1 MAGGWF
7 QRRVVLLQIVGH
19 FSLSSVRLSSK
30 TTGLVLIAI
39 CLVVRKIDIVGVFL
53 VIQPYVRRLDAKQYA
68 LTAIYNLC
76 STVGLNRC
84 FFLSPY
90 SATPSPIKDRP

>member
-1 MAGGWF
+1 MATCF
-7 QRRVVLLQIVGH
+7 
-19 FSLSSVRLSSK
+19 
-30 TTGLVLIAI
+30 
-39 CLVVRKIDIVGVFL
+39 VVRKIDIVGAFICNKP
-53 VIQPYVRRLDAKQYA
+53 VICGLDAKQND